1 MPSTTVQS
9 KQRNVRGAGRGAC
22 AKELLTELI
31 LILESEVK
39 SVEVTSY
46 NEGIFH
52 RHGVAVQQIH
62 TNTHTP

>member
-1 MPSTTVQS
+1 MPSTVQS
-9 KQRNVRGAGRGAC
+9 KQRNVEPYRGAC
-22 AKELLTELI
+22 AKELLTD
-31 LILESEVK
+31 SEVK
-39 SVEVTSY
+39 SVEVTAY